1 MHVQAEDVDFS
12 NKAFER
18 LSGDY
23 EGSDMEIGFNSRFL
37 IEMMSNLEGDDVQ
50 LELSAPNRA
59 GLLSPQ
65 DGQEMGEEVLM
76 LVMPVM
82 INT

>member
-1 MHVQAEDVDFS
+1 MLA
-12 NKAFER
+12 
-18 LSGDY
+18 
-23 EGSDMEIGFNSRFL
+23 
-37 IEMMSNLEGDDVQ
+37 NLESDDIQ

-65 DGQEMGEEVLM
+65 DGLEMGEEILM

-82 INT
+82 INN